1 MRLNHFGPRVL
12 TIITALAAAAAT
24 AFADEPAGKQ
34 PPVAKQAPAAKQPSA
49 KKTPAKKADKQDE
62 PLFVR
67 LLRDEHD
74 TPTALQTATVRFVAP
89 EAERQGLVVDL
100 IGVVHIGEKEYYE
113 RLNEQFKQYDAV
125 LYELVAP
132 PGTRVPKGGA
142 KSKHPVG
149 QLQQLMK
156 NVLELDFQLDHI
168 DYHQQN
174 FQHADMSPEDFA
186 KSMADRNES
195 FFELFLKMMAQ
206 GMVQQ
211 SKKGGGG
218 TSDAELLMA
227 LFDRNR
233 ALALKRLVAEQFED
247 LDGAM
252 SALDGP
258 EGSTL
263 LTERNKK
270 ALEVL
275 KQDIDG
281 GQKRLAIFYGAGHM
295 PDMAERLESE
305 FGLKRE
311 GKEEWLTAWNMVSPP
326 KKKAAK
332 AEKKGEAGKAKSS
345 ESVKEPAQAE

>member
-1 MRLNHFGPRVL
+1 MHLRKFAPQAMLVL
-12 TIITALAAAAAT
+12 AALAVSAPRAAGETPAEKPAAQAAA
-24 AFADEPAGKQ
+24 GKK
-34 PPVAKQAPAAKQPSA
+34 AAAK
-49 KKTPAKKADKQDE
+49 KKNE
-62 PLFVR
+62 PLFIR
-67 LLRDEHD
+67 LRRDDEG
-74 TPTALQTATVRFVAP
+74 TATALETSTVRYAAP
-89 EAERQGLVVDL
+89 DAERKGLFVDL

-113 RLNEQFKQYDAV
+113 QLNEQFKQYDAV

-132 PGTRVPKGGA
+132 EGTRVPKGGA

-168 DYHQQN
+168 DYHQPN

-211 SKKGGGG
+211 SKKDGKS
-218 TSDAELLMA
+218 TDAELLLA

-233 ALALKRLVAEQFED
+233 ALALKRVFAEQFED

-252 SALDGP
+252 GALSGP

-263 LTERNKK
+263 VTERNKK
-270 ALEVL
+270 ALAVL
-275 KQDIDG
+275 KQDIDD

-295 PDMAERLESE
+295 PDMAERLEQE
-305 FGLKRE
+305 FGLKRQGAE
-311 GKEEWLTAWNMVSPP
+311 QWLTAWNMASPP

-332 AEKKGEAGKAKSS
+332 AEKKKEEAKPTGSRSEAEGKSGGK
-345 ESVKEPAQAE
+345 